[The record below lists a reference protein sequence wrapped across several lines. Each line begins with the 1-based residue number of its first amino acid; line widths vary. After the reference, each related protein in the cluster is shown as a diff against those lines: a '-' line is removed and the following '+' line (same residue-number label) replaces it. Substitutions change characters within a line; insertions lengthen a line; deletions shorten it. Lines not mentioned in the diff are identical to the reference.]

1 MGDRADHRG
10 ISAEPRFIRLGIRD
24 RGVGTI
30 ILADR
35 GILPAART
43 EREGHRA
50 LFEELPEGIIRG
62 FAADHLLR
70 FVLPVLFGDGK
81 LGVDP
86 VCVYGEPHR
95 VYAGR
100 IWTVAINQRG
110 IDHRFSVPDLAA
122 NCPAGGTQGAGYREY
137 FIFSGVFI
145 DELGEIIYSR
155 VRRSHGPGNRGD
167 AVRADDI
174 FRHRENVQTGGYRE
188 KHGSAGIMRIHRQFQ
203 RAVDGG
209 IFPGQV
215 SDEAVPGM
223 GAGFVAGVFCRG
235 RVFVVEGI

>member
-10 ISAEPRFIRLGIRD
+10 ISAKPCFIWLGFWD
-24 RGVGTI
+24 RGGGAI

-70 FVLPVLFGDGK
+70 FVLPVLFGDVK
-81 LGVDP
+81 LGVDS

-110 IDHRFSVPDLAA
+110 IDHRFSVPDLAT
-122 NCPAGGTQGAGYREY
+122 NFPAGGAQGTGYREY
-137 FIFSGVFI
+137 FILSGVFI

-155 VRRSHGPGNRGD
+155 GRRSDGAGNRGD

-174 FRHRENVQTGGYRE
+174 FRHWENVQTGGYRE
-188 KHGSAGIMRIHRQFQ
+188 KHGSAGFMRI
-203 RAVDGG
+203 
-209 IFPGQV
+209 
-215 SDEAVPGM
+215 
-223 GAGFVAGVFCRG
+223 RG
-235 RVFVVEGI
+235 